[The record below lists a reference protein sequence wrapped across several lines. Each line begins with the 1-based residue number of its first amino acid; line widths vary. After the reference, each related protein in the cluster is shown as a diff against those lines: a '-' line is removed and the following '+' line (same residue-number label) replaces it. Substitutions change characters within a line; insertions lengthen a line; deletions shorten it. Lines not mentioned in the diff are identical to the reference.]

1 MLGGLREVMV
11 TYVDENGNRELREV
25 PQPAS
30 AEYLS
35 TLREAETNSR
45 YFLFSPL
52 LLLQPQSPLGAVGVL
67 GLVGVELSQF
77 TRWETTT
84 PTTIRS

>member
-45 YFLFSPL
+45 YFLFSSL
-52 LLLQPQSPLGAVGVL
+52 LMQPQSPLGAVGVL

>member
-1 MLGGLREVMV
+1 MM

-45 YFLFSPL
+45 YFLFSSSL
-52 LLLQPQSPLGAVGVL
+52 MQPQSPLGAAGVL

-84 PTTIRS
+84 ATTIRS